1 MIRKVINWI
10 KGIFKKKPKES
21 IQLPKLPELDI
32 LEVRELRF
40 KNIFYILLF
49 IIGVFF
55 IFITLNISLNAFE
68 RTFRNVD
75 YEELRGYCHKKDLSE
90 NYAIIVDFSK
100 SSGKHRFYVCDLNK
114 QKIIASSLSA
124 HGAGKGSSIFNP
136 VFSNEVGSNCSSLG
150 HYIITG
156 RHKMSSTGLPSFRL
170 KGLDKSNSN
179 AMKRGILIHSAKLV
193 SYCRLGIYPFYL
205 PLDKRI
211 SSGCFAI
218 DIDMMDIVGDLVDKE
233 KKPILLYAFNNE

>member
-1 MIRKVINWI
+1 MRRLFLIIVKFWGAVILVLFLFVSCNYTINW
-10 KGIFKKKPKES
+10 
-21 IQLPKLPELDI
+21 
-32 LEVRELRF
+32 
-40 KNIFYILLF
+40 
-49 IIGVFF
+49 
-55 IFITLNISLNAFE
+55 FE
-68 RTFRNVD
+68 RNYGCDVD
-75 YEELRGYCHKKDLSE
+75 FQSLKEYSHKHGLSE
-90 NYAIIVDFSK
+90 NYAIVVDFSK
-100 SSGKHRFYVCDLNK
+100 SSGKHRFFVCDLNK
-114 QKIIASSLSA
+114 QQIISSSLCA
-124 HGAGKGSSIFNP
+124 HGAGKGSTIFNP

-150 HYIITG
+150 HYRITG

-170 KGLDKSNSN
+170 SGLDSSNSN

-233 KKPILLYAFNNE
+233 KKPILLHAVRE

>member
-1 MIRKVINWI
+1 MSFFRIILKVFGIALLSVFLFVFGNYVINW
-10 KGIFKKKPKES
+10 
-21 IQLPKLPELDI
+21 
-32 LEVRELRF
+32 
-40 KNIFYILLF
+40 
-49 IIGVFF
+49 
-55 IFITLNISLNAFE
+55 FE
-68 RTFRNVD
+68 RNYGNDIDFQSLKEYSNKH
-75 YEELRGYCHKKDLSE
+75 GLSE
-90 NYAIIVDFSK
+90 NFAIVVDFEK
-100 SSGKHRFYVCDLNK
+100 PSGKHRFYVCDLNK
-114 QKIIASSLSA
+114 QKIIASSLCA
-124 HGAGKGSSIFNP
+124 HGAGKRSTIFNP

-156 RHKMSSTGLPSFRL
+156 RNKMSSTGLPSFRL
-170 KGLDKSNSN
+170 KGLDSSNSN

>member
-1 MIRKVINWI
+1 MPFFRIILKVFGIALFSVFLFVFGNYVINW
-10 KGIFKKKPKES
+10 
-21 IQLPKLPELDI
+21 
-32 LEVRELRF
+32 
-40 KNIFYILLF
+40 
-49 IIGVFF
+49 
-55 IFITLNISLNAFE
+55 FE
-68 RTFRNVD
+68 RNYGNDIDFQSLKEYSNKH
-75 YEELRGYCHKKDLSE
+75 GLSG
-90 NYAIIVDFSK
+90 NFAIVVDFEK
-100 SSGKHRFYVCDLNK
+100 PSGKHRFYVCDLNK
-114 QKIIASSLSA
+114 QKIIASSLCA
-124 HGAGKGSSIFNP
+124 HGAGKRSTIFNP

-170 KGLDKSNSN
+170 KGLDSSNSN

>member
-1 MIRKVINWI
+1 MSFFRIILKVFGIALLSVFLFVFGNYVINW
-10 KGIFKKKPKES
+10 
-21 IQLPKLPELDI
+21 
-32 LEVRELRF
+32 
-40 KNIFYILLF
+40 
-49 IIGVFF
+49 
-55 IFITLNISLNAFE
+55 FE
-68 RTFRNVD
+68 RNYGNDIDFQSLKEYSNKH
-75 YEELRGYCHKKDLSE
+75 GLSE
-90 NYAIIVDFSK
+90 NFAIVVDFEK
-100 SSGKHRFYVCDLNK
+100 PSGKHRFYVCDLNK
-114 QKIIASSLSA
+114 QKIIASSLCA
-124 HGAGKGSSIFNP
+124 HGAGKRSTIFNP

-170 KGLDKSNSN
+170 KGLDSSNSN
-179 AMKRGILIHSAKLV
+179 AMKRGNLIHSAKLV

>member
-1 MIRKVINWI
+1 MRRLFLIIVKFWGAVILVLFLFVSCNYTINW
-10 KGIFKKKPKES
+10 
-21 IQLPKLPELDI
+21 
-32 LEVRELRF
+32 
-40 KNIFYILLF
+40 
-49 IIGVFF
+49 
-55 IFITLNISLNAFE
+55 FE
-68 RTFRNVD
+68 RNYGCDVD
-75 YEELRGYCHKKDLSE
+75 FQSLKEYSHKHGLSE
-90 NYAIIVDFSK
+90 NYAIVVDFSK
-100 SSGKHRFYVCDLNK
+100 SSGKHRFFVCDLNK
-114 QKIIASSLSA
+114 QQIISSSLCA
-124 HGAGKGSSIFNP
+124 HGAGKGSTIFNP

-150 HYIITG
+150 HYRITG

-170 KGLDKSNSN
+170 SGLDSSNSN

-233 KKPILLYAFNNE
+233 KKPILLHAVCE

>member
-1 MIRKVINWI
+1 MLFFRIILKVFGIALFSVFLFVFGNYAINWHERSYGHDI
-10 KGIFKKKPKES
+10 DFQSLKEYS
-21 IQLPKLPELDI
+21 NKH
-32 LEVRELRF
+32 
-40 KNIFYILLF
+40 
-49 IIGVFF
+49 G
-55 IFITLNISLNAFE
+55 
-68 RTFRNVD
+68 
-75 YEELRGYCHKKDLSE
+75 LSE
-90 NYAIIVDFSK
+90 NFAIVVDFEK
-100 SSGKHRFYVCDLNK
+100 PSGKHRFYVCDLNQ
-114 QKIIASSLSA
+114 QKIIASSLCA
-124 HGAGKGSSIFNP
+124 HGAGKGSTIFNP
-136 VFSNEVGSNCSSLG
+136 VFSNEIGSNCSSLG
-150 HYIITG
+150 HYQITS

-170 KGLDKSNSN
+170 KGLDSSNSN

>member
-1 MIRKVINWI
+1 MPFFRIILKVFGTALLFVFLFVFGNYAINW
-10 KGIFKKKPKES
+10 
-21 IQLPKLPELDI
+21 
-32 LEVRELRF
+32 
-40 KNIFYILLF
+40 
-49 IIGVFF
+49 
-55 IFITLNISLNAFE
+55 FE
-68 RTFRNVD
+68 RNYGHNIDFQSLKEYSNKH
-75 YEELRGYCHKKDLSE
+75 GLSE
-90 NYAIIVDFSK
+90 NYAVVVDFSK
-100 SSGKHRFYVCDLNK
+100 SSGRHRFFVCDLKK
-114 QKIIASSLSA
+114 QQVVSSSLCA
-124 HGAGKGSSIFNP
+124 HGAGRGSTVVNP
-136 VFSNEVGSNCSSLG
+136 VFSNEIGSNCSSLG
-150 HYIITG
+150 HYQITG

-170 KGLDKSNSN
+170 KGLDSSNSN

>member
-1 MIRKVINWI
+1 MPFFRIILKVFGIALLSVFLFMFGNYVINW
-10 KGIFKKKPKES
+10 
-21 IQLPKLPELDI
+21 
-32 LEVRELRF
+32 
-40 KNIFYILLF
+40 
-49 IIGVFF
+49 
-55 IFITLNISLNAFE
+55 FE
-68 RTFRNVD
+68 RNYGNDIDFQSLKEYSNKH
-75 YEELRGYCHKKDLSE
+75 GLSE
-90 NYAIIVDFSK
+90 NFAIVVDFEK
-100 SSGKHRFYVCDLNK
+100 PSGKHRFYVCDLNK
-114 QKIIASSLSA
+114 QKIIASSLCA
-124 HGAGKGSSIFNP
+124 HGAGKRSTIFNP

-170 KGLDKSNSN
+170 KGLDSSNSN

-233 KKPILLYAFNNE
+233 KKPVLLFAF

>member
-1 MIRKVINWI
+1 VFGNYVINW
-10 KGIFKKKPKES
+10 
-21 IQLPKLPELDI
+21 
-32 LEVRELRF
+32 
-40 KNIFYILLF
+40 
-49 IIGVFF
+49 
-55 IFITLNISLNAFE
+55 FE
-68 RTFRNVD
+68 RIYGNDIDFQSLKEYSNKH
-75 YEELRGYCHKKDLSE
+75 GLSE
-90 NYAIIVDFSK
+90 NYAVVVDFSK
-100 SSGKHRFYVCDLNK
+100 SSGRHRFFVCDLKK
-114 QKIIASSLSA
+114 QQVVSSSLCA
-124 HGAGKGSSIFNP
+124 HGAGKGSTVGNP

-170 KGLDKSNSN
+170 KGLDSSNSN

>member
-1 MIRKVINWI
+1 MSFFRIILKVFGIALLSVFLFVFGNYVINW
-10 KGIFKKKPKES
+10 
-21 IQLPKLPELDI
+21 
-32 LEVRELRF
+32 
-40 KNIFYILLF
+40 
-49 IIGVFF
+49 
-55 IFITLNISLNAFE
+55 FE
-68 RTFRNVD
+68 RNYGNDIDFQSLKEYSNKH
-75 YEELRGYCHKKDLSE
+75 GLSE
-90 NYAIIVDFSK
+90 NFAIVVDFEK
-100 SSGKHRFYVCDLNK
+100 PSGKHRFYVCDLNK
-114 QKIIASSLSA
+114 QKIIASSLCA
-124 HGAGKGSSIFNP
+124 HGAGKRSTIFNP

-170 KGLDKSNSN
+170 KGLDSSNSN

-205 PLDKRI
+205 PLDKII

>member
-1 MIRKVINWI
+1 M
-10 KGIFKKKPKES
+10 
-21 IQLPKLPELDI
+21 
-32 LEVRELRF
+32 RF
-40 KNIFYILLF
+40 KNIFYIPLYM
-49 IIGVFF
+49 IGIFF
-55 IFITLNISLNAFE
+55 IFITLNIGLNIFE
-68 RTFRNVD
+68 RTFGDVD
-75 YEELRGYCHKKDLSE
+75 YEELKDYCHKKGLSE

-100 SSGKHRFYVCDLNK
+100 SSGKHRFFVCDLNK
-114 QKIIASSLSA
+114 QKIIASSLCA
-124 HGAGKGSSIFNP
+124 HGAGKGSTIFNP

-150 HYIITG
+150 HYKITG
-156 RHKMSSTGLPSFRL
+156 GHKMNSTGLPSFRL
-170 KGLDKSNSN
+170 KGLDSSNSN

-233 KKPILLYAFNNE
+233 KKPVLLFAF